1 MTEQWR
7 PIDGYPNYEVSNQG
21 RVQIL
26 SVKGKPCKRI
36 VNSQANNVGY
46 LSVVLKAGTND
57 WKRVYIHRLVALA
70 FIPNP
75 DNKPTIDHIN
85 RIRTDNKASNLRW
98 FSYEEQG
105 LNTNITVGPSGE
117 RCIQITPS
125 GKYRVSISRKGFKG
139 SSPTVDTLEEA
150 IIWRDTH
157 QPHSTPLPSPDTNT
171 LIETVQSL
179 P

>member
-1 MTEQWR
+1 MTEQWL
-7 PIDGYPNYEVSNQG
+7 PIEGFPNYEVSNQG

-36 VNSQANNVGY
+36 VNSQENNVGY
-46 LSVVLKAGTND
+46 LSVVLKDETNN
-57 WKRVYIHRLVALA
+57 WIRVYIHRLVALA
-70 FIPNP
+70 FISNP
-75 DNKPTIDHIN
+75 DNKPTVDHIN
-85 RIRTDNKASNLRW
+85 RIRTDNKANNLRW

-105 LNTNITVGPSGE
+105 LNTNIRVGPSGE
-117 RCIQITPS
+117 RCIEYTPS
-125 GKYRVSISRKGFKG
+125 GKYRVSIYRKGLKLK
-139 SSPTVDTLEEA
+139 STILNTLGEA

-157 QPHSTPLPSPDTNT
+157 QPHNTPLPSPDTNT